1 MREGHPHLRSDREAI
16 GEAIRKGVTRSRDVG
31 QGNGLAGALRI
42 AAQAGGTFLI
52 ASQSGQLRVAT
63 EANGQG
69 YEQRSDLRGGAR
81 AFFGTFVVV
90 EVRTDRP
97 LDLAVALE
105 IGKDEE
111 GSWDYLDAIRGETT
125 DFDVIVA
132 EEAVGFGSRMAGR
145 ALRTK
150 LNNLLRAEDDAVV
163 NLDWTGVP
171 LVSSSFA
178 DEAMGKLFVELGPLR
193 FARRVRSRKIEP
205 VVGELI
211 DRAITQRVGQELH

>member
-1 MREGHPHLRSDREAI
+1 
-16 GEAIRKGVTRSRDVG
+16 
-31 QGNGLAGALRI
+31 
-42 AAQAGGTFLI
+42 
-52 ASQSGQLRVAT
+52 
-63 EANGQG
+63 
-69 YEQRSDLRGGAR
+69 
-81 AFFGTFVVV
+81 
-90 EVRTDRP
+90 
-97 LDLAVALE
+97 
-105 IGKDEE
+105 
-111 GSWDYLDAIRGETT
+111 
-125 DFDVIVA
+125 
-132 EEAVGFGSRMAGR
+132 MAGR